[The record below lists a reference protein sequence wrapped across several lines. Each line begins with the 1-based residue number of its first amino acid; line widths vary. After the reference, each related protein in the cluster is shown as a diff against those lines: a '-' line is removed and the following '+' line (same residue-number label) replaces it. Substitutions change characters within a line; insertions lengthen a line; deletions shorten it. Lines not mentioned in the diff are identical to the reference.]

1 MDGYV
6 RKCPPGLSPMKDG
19 TGCYDHHIGID
30 CSDGFNGGCEQ
41 LCLQQLAPLE
51 EDPTLYNIQMFCG
64 CIEDYKRGADG
75 RTCLPLS
82 ESCTEG
88 VDCGETAGT
97 PANQTTFGDVFYGYD
112 NRTKE
117 ITTGQ
122 ILKATFR

>member
-1 MDGYV
+1 MPSVFINDQNAV
-6 RKCPPGLSPMKDG
+6 
-19 TGCYDHHIGID
+19 GIVNSVIAVVLLHFLTLTCNTD
-30 CSDGFNGGCEQ
+30 SEIKNKYQYHSCS
-41 LCLQQLAPLE
+41 
-51 EDPTLYNIQMFCG
+51 

-88 VDCGETAGT
+88 VDCGETAGI

>member
-1 MDGYV
+1 MSSLFFAFLLIIKFEYV
-6 RKCPPGLSPMKDG
+6 LILYCCCWISTCFDTDFNTDSAITYEYQCHP
-19 TGCYDHHIGID
+19 
-30 CSDGFNGGCEQ
+30 CS
-41 LCLQQLAPLE
+41 
-51 EDPTLYNIQMFCG
+51 